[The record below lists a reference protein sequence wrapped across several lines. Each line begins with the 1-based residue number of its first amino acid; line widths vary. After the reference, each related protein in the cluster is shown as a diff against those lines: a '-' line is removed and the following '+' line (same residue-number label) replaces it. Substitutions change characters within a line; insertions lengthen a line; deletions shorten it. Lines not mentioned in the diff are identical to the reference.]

1 MFITSSSSRISRER
15 SSSPLPGKIM
25 PTAIDRG
32 DADGATEGV
41 DDGDL
46 SDAGVFG
53 TRDVDG
59 VARGGGVAYE
69 MVDVRDGDGVRLP
82 DDMPVKEEDDE
93 ELLELD
99 DVALEEGDE
108 LLELDDVA
116 LEEGDKYN
124 TVDVELDVVLEVA
137 ARSVV
142 ALEDDDDEELPV
154 FDAVANEDAAANA
167 DADADDDAD
176 ADNDA
181 DDDADTGSDAEDVAA
196 ALTRDVNETVEG
208 DKVILHARLS
218 AFHKRP
224 GPHFAG
230 AEKDV
235 HAGPTDT
242 SGKNP
247 LVAPQPAGAITSVG
261 AEASENVKTA

>member
-1 MFITSSSSRISRER
+1 
-15 SSSPLPGKIM
+15 M

-124 TVDVELDVVLEVA
+124 TVDEVA
-137 ARSVV
+137 VRSVV

-167 DADADDDAD
+167 DADADDDT
-176 ADNDA
+176 DA

-196 ALTRDVNETVEG
+196 ALTRDVNETSEG

-224 GPHFAG
+224 GPQFAG